1 MCIPISL
8 QNPNIRVL
16 KKKVMDLNNETRES
30 KLRLKLKGG
39 YLSECIGV
47 VRKLVEYLD
56 GVNSGKWVVM
66 WGLVGV
72 PKFRGKAE
80 KNYRGES

>member
-1 MCIPISL
+1 
-8 QNPNIRVL
+8 
-16 KKKVMDLNNETRES
+16 MDLNNETRES

-56 GVNSGKWVVM
+56 GVNSGKWVVL

-72 PKFRGKAE
+72 PKF
-80 KNYRGES
+80 